1 MTLVTQRCSQ
11 LAYLK
16 LSALTIFLAAI
27 GSVTAQTDPYSSLK
41 PWSGAH
47 LQQVDNASLKGKV
60 MCGYQGWF
68 AAEGDGSGRGWVHY
82 GGPNGKFAPGNC
94 SIDLWPDV
102 SELEQDEKFP
112 TEFRHADGRRAFVFS
127 PYEGGTVNR
136 HFQWMQETGID
147 GVFLQRFGSD
157 LRDRKTLQHRNV
169 VMRNV
174 RAGANQKGRT
184 WALMYDLSGLEAGE
198 IENVVMADWKQLV
211 DRMKIGRDPA
221 YLQHNGKPLVALWG
235 IGFNDNRKY
244 ALEECERLVRFLK
257 SDSKY
262 GNNAV
267 MLGVPAFWRTLSRD
281 AVSDQR
287 LHAVIEQVDIISPW
301 TVGRY
306 QTPEAAEKHAKE
318 VAIGD
323 LEWTRL
329 KKIDYLPVIFPGFSW
344 HNLQRSRGVERPLN
358 EIPRLGGQFL
368 WSQAVANQ
376 KVGGEMLYV
385 AMFDELDE
393 GTAIFKCTSDP
404 PVGDSQF
411 LDCEGLPSDHYLWVT
426 GLIGQMLRSAQPATP
441 QLPTGAA
448 WEEAKDKLK
457 RTLVEQQAK

>member
-1 MTLVTQRCSQ
+1 MTFANQRCGQ
-11 LAYLK
+11 FEK
-16 LSALTIFLAAI
+16 LTIFALLIFSTAA
-27 GSVTAQTDPYSSLK
+27 GFAAPQADPYASLK
-41 PWSGAH
+41 PWSGSQV
-47 LQQVDNASLKGKV
+47 QQVDTTSLKGKV

-68 AAEGDGSGRGWVHY
+68 AAEGDGSRRGWVHY
-82 GGPNGKFAPGNC
+82 GGPSGQFAPGNC

-127 PYEGGTVNR
+127 PYAGRTVTR
-136 HFQWMQETGID
+136 HFQWMQATGVD
-147 GVFLQRFGSD
+147 GVFLQRFGTD
-157 LRDRKTLQHRNV
+157 LRDPQSLNHRNV

-174 RAGANQKGRT
+174 RSGANKKGRT

-198 IENVVMADWKQLV
+198 IEKVVMADWRKLV

-221 YLQHNGKPLVALWG
+221 YLQHNGKPLVAIWG
-235 IGFNDNRKY
+235 VGFNDGRKY
-244 ALEECERLVRFLK
+244 SLEECERLIKFLK

-262 GNNAV
+262 GNNTV
-267 MLGVPAFWRTLSRD
+267 MLGVPAFWRTLNRD

-287 LHAVIEQVDIISPW
+287 LHAVIEQADIISPW

-306 QTPEAAEKHAKE
+306 QTPAAAENHANE
-318 VAIGD
+318 VTAGD
-323 LEWTRL
+323 LKWAREKQL
-329 KKIDYLPVIFPGFSW
+329 DYLPVIFPGFSW
-344 HNLQRSRGVERPLN
+344 QNLQRSRGAERPLN

-368 WSQAVANQ
+368 WSQAAASR
-376 KVGGEMLYV
+376 KAGAEMLYV

-393 GTAIFKCTSDP
+393 GTAIFKCTNDP

-411 LDCEGLPSDHYLWVT
+411 LDFEGLPSDHYLWVT
-426 GLIGQMLRSAQPATP
+426 GLIGQMLRGAQPPTP
-441 QLPTGAA
+441 ELPTGAA
-448 WEEAKDKLK
+448 WEEAKQMLK